1 MNLKVKHREAFRP
14 FAPSVLAEASPW
26 LFDLPRGGGH
36 ARRFMTATV
45 RARDPALLPAALHV
59 DGTARVQEVHADT
72 QPIYARLLSEVGA
85 RTGIPAVVNTSF
97 NLAGEPMVASVA
109 DGWSTFL
116 RTDIDALLIGPFVM
130 ERPA

>member
-1 MNLKVKHREAFRP
+1 MRTIDIGYGLPEDESPEERAARQQRERDDA
-14 FAPSVLAEASPW
+14 
-26 LFDLPRGGGH
+26 
-36 ARRFMTATV
+36 AR
-45 RARDPALLPAALHV
+45 
-59 DGTARVQEVHADT
+59 
-72 QPIYARLLSEVGA
+72 EVGA

-116 RTDIDALLIGPFVM
+116 RTDIDALVIGPFVM